1 MALPDFKLHY
11 KAMIIK
17 RYDNGMKTN
26 VQING
31 IQQSPETNPPFDDQ
45 LTYDKIVKDI
55 QWDKDILFNK
65 WCQENQTGT
74 CKMTCDHFLTPNIY
88 QKTLKMDYRLACN
101 S

>member
-1 MALPDFKLHY
+1 MKPQQTWLAKASLRKNEARGIVIPDFKLHY

-55 QWDKDILFNK
+55 QWDKDILLNK
-65 WCQENQTGT
+65 
-74 CKMTCDHFLTPNIY
+74 
-88 QKTLKMDYRLACN
+88 
-101 S
+101 